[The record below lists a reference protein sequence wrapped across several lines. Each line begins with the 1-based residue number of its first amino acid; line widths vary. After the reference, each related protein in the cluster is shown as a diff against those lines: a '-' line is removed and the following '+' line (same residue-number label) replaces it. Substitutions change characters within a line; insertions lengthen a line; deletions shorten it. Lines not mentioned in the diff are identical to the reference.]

1 MNALL
6 ALEDGTVWRG
16 QAFGAAGTGEGE
28 LVFNTSMTGYQEALT
43 DPSYAGQILV
53 MTYPLIGNY
62 GAPDEDNESEKI
74 HVEGFVVREYTAH
87 YSNWRARRSLGE
99 FMEEHGVLGIQGIDT
114 RALTRKIRGGGELR
128 AVVSTEASDPD
139 ALVERA
145 RRFAGLEGADLAQS
159 VTLNS
164 PSVWEKSGVDQPF
177 RVAAYDFGMKRNIAR
192 MLTQHGCEVTAV
204 PAAYSADDLLKM
216 KPDGV
221 FLSNG
226 PGDPGAVQYAVEE
239 IRKLIGKV
247 PVFGICL
254 GHQLLGL
261 AMGGTRFKMKFG
273 HRGANQP
280 VRRLDTGQVEIT
292 SQNHSFCIDPDSLKH
307 TNVETTHIN
316 LNDGTLEGLRHRDYP
331 LFSVQYH
338 PEASPGPH
346 DAAYLFQRFVDMMKD
361 QRR

>member
-1 MNALL
+1 MDALL

-128 AVVSTEASDPD
+128 AVVSTDVSDSA

-145 RRFAGLEGADLAQS
+145 RQFAGLEGADLAQS
-159 VTLNS
+159 VTLSS
-164 PSVWEKSGVDQPF
+164 PKVWEKSEGEQPF

-192 MLTQHGCEVTAV
+192 MLTQHRCEVTAV
-204 PAAYSADDLLKM
+204 PAAYSASDLLKM

-239 IRKLIGKV
+239 IRKLIGKT
-247 PVFGICL
+247 PIFGICL

-280 VRRLDTGQVEIT
+280 VRRIDTGQVEIT

-346 DAAYLFQRFVDMMKD
+346 DAAYLFQRFVDMMED